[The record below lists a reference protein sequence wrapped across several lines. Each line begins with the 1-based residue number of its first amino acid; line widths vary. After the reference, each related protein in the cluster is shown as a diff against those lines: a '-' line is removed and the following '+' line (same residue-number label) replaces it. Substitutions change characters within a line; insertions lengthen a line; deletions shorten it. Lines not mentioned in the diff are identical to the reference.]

1 MVLKW
6 SKFGSKIKL
15 EWRSVLWCSEDFLV
29 MVEVSESEIISSS
42 SEVERILS
50 GDLSNDLL
58 LGVWSVSGFFLLEGE
73 FDSETERGV
82 GVLEGYEEGGS
93 QGYER
98 VVR

>member
-42 SEVERILS
+42 SEVKRILS
-50 GDLSNDLL
+50 GDLSKDLL
-58 LGVWSVSGFFLLEGE
+58 WGVWSVSGVFMPEGD
-73 FDSETERGV
+73 FDSETERGC
-82 GVLEGYEEGGS
+82 GVLEGYGEGGS
-93 QGYER
+93 QSYER
-98 VVR
+98 VER